1 MDMAAF
7 LINCAAGLNRKPER
21 RHRNWSTVAV
31 PARSAH
37 AAQSPIKK
45 TVVVARKDSR

>member
-1 MDMAAF
+1 MDMAAC
-7 LINCAAGLNRKPER
+7 LVNCAAGLNRKPER

-31 PARSAH
+31 PARSA
-37 AAQSPIKK
+37 QSPIKK